1 MQKYFYKKFNIKKLS
16 IICLSILV
24 LKSMISKM
32 FRDIVI
38 ENLVCLGS
46 YNNNKCLQSI
56 FVLFW
61 KLFMEALYIL

>member
-38 ENLVCLGS
+38 ENLICLGS
-46 YNNNKCLQSI
+46 YNNKRLQSI
-56 FVLFW
+56 FVLFCCAW
-61 KLFMEALYIL
+61 KPCTFYNV

>member
-1 MQKYFYKKFNIKKLS
+1 MQKYFYKKFNIKKIKYDLS
-16 IICLSILV
+16 TLV

-46 YNNNKCLQSI
+46 YNNNKHLQSI
-56 FVLFW
+56 FVSFCY
-61 KLFMEALYIL
+61 A